1 MAYTDNEYHRLA
13 PDSGAT
19 LSSPDGSWDQPPK
32 PKRPRRAKAWA
43 MKLLTAVVTV
53 AAVFTVVT
61 GRLPARKTLKDWP
74 GFSASSS
81 KFNFSSSSLSKLSN
95 TAQFTMGDTIYR
107 ISSSAGDLCFLWTGS
122 SGMKYEG
129 SYQFASFHVAS
140 LEEGWEFTLYI
151 ETEED
156 EKRDP
161 NSAFGTIS
169 TTDGRIF
176 YLTAISH
183 LNNNDQ
189 AIHSTEELKGFID
202 RFITYSRIELGAD
215 SGWGKVRIGE
225 TMYSDLYT
233 HWNGIQYHYDNAVW
247 DFDLNHTYDHKLTEA
262 DKVATRTINGID
274 WTFYQKESTVCGSK
288 ELMLWAV
295 PAQEDDLALGV
306 GQWEMEDVR
315 YNYVRPEPR
324 GGVEDEDPNW
334 TPPPMTAEEMVE
346 IVAAQLSCYHLITD
360 GMYP

>member
-107 ISSSAGDLCFLWTGS
+107 ISASAGDLCFLWTGS

-233 HWNGIQYHYDNAVW
+233 HWNGIQYHYDNAVL

-274 WTFYQKESTVCGSK
+274 WTFYETVSTVSGST
-288 ELMLWAV
+288 ELMVWAV
-295 PAQEDDLALGV
+295 PAHGCRSV
-306 GQWEMEDVR
+306 GDGRCPLQL
-315 YNYVRPEPR
+315 RPPGAPGRRR
-324 GGVEDEDPNW
+324 G
-334 TPPPMTAEEMVE
+334 
-346 IVAAQLSCYHLITD
+346 
-360 GMYP
+360 